1 MSKPAPWQRR
11 DQNREMNKA
20 SEESDRVDPWN
31 AVFEMD
37 LWEKDDVARQRQM
50 IVEAVLAYVK
60 PESAGV
66 TAV

>member
-1 MSKPAPWQRR
+1 
-11 DQNREMNKA
+11 MNKA

-66 TAV
+66 AAV